1 MWPNSEEARQLPG
14 AGLAPGLLRRKDYA
28 HTHST
33 DGETEAQRGQGSA
46 ALRPQVSPLSTR
58 SHGPVVQTSSGQHS
72 CIRGQL
78 APGEIRRGDSL
89 VMSLCSLASPG
100 TTGQGSGASSAPT
113 GPGHQGGVQK
123 LGTRSCP
130 PPGPQRERR
139 GVARAAE
146 GPGGGLAALR
156 ATGNRMT
163 LRAAHCLFPE
173 GTSGASA
180 VLDTLHRALAGCELL
195 QREPSAPASAGPAL
209 THSCLISCGG
219 CWPGLWAAWPPSHPQ
234 NPGVTG
240 SF

>member
-33 DGETEAQRGQGSA
+33 DGETEAQTGQGSA
-46 ALRPQVSPLSTR
+46 SLRPQVSPLSTR

-139 GVARAAE
+139 GQGCGRPRRRAGSPAGHRE
-146 GPGGGLAALR
+146 QNDPPCCPLSLSRRDVWRLGRAGHAA
-156 ATGNRMT
+156 
-163 LRAAHCLFPE
+163 
-173 GTSGASA
+173 
-180 VLDTLHRALAGCELL
+180 
-195 QREPSAPASAGPAL
+195 PSFGWL
-209 THSCLISCGG
+209 
-219 CWPGLWAAWPPSHPQ
+219 
-234 NPGVTG
+234 
-240 SF
+240 